1 MQSIDLG
8 EILWNFQ
15 NEDNG
20 VTRLNDLVSA
30 RLLHNKSETNVLDGQ
45 IGLAAHDKQQKTC
58 SKTPMR
64 MLIDTAY
71 LYT

>member
-45 IGLAAHDKQQKTC
+45 IGQAAHGKLQKFVA
-58 SKTPMR
+58 KPQ
-64 MLIDTAY
+64 
-71 LYT
+71 